1 MALLPRSGKVTLA
14 TMDARL
20 PLDRFEGMLAA
31 ATEGCRQIFEL
42 INAAALENAAE
53 VLRRRQQPGEAGEA
67 AGAGAGARAEGGGG
81 GGGGGDAAEEDEEQ
95 D

>member
-1 MALLPRSGKVTLA
+1 MALTVPQLPFSV
-14 TMDARL
+14 
-20 PLDRFEGMLAA
+20 LAA

-81 GGGGGDAAEEDEEQ
+81 GGGDAAEEDEEQ